1 MKNYQDDRYEP
12 RQIKKI
18 LKNLIVISSRIC
30 KASTCQ
36 LMICTFKQIV
46 NTHFLHLSQ
55 EDQHHLT
62 QKQKKGKLDYT
73 AQKKAKVNGR
83 VHYKRPNQGA
93 LEQPTHHYTY
103 THRLRS
109 PRRP

>member
-46 NTHFLHLSQ
+46 NPHFLHLSQ
-55 EDQHHLT
+55 EAQHHLT
-62 QKQKKGKLDYT
+62 QKQ
-73 AQKKAKVNGR
+73 
-83 VHYKRPNQGA
+83 
-93 LEQPTHHYTY
+93 
-103 THRLRS
+103 
-109 PRRP
+109 